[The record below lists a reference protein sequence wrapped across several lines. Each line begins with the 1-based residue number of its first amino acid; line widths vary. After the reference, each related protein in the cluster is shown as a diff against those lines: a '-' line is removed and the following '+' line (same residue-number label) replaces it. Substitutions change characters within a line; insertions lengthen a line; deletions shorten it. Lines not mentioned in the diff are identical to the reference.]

1 MDIAEIYVKSKI
13 DLPPASRHFCQP
25 FWPLWMLPKTW
36 KYHWRLVVVLST
48 SDLYGHCRNLSKYV
62 NSLFSTTEQWA
73 RMNLLLCFTQNKNI
87 FIEIQMLRD
96 ITVLKTFTGWNM
108 NLVLTKRELRPVDN
122 EFADEMAVFWRRLD
136 ILKNLA
142 ILTSRKRILF
152 F

>member
-13 DLPPASRHFCQP
+13 DLPPASRHFCQLFLTFMDVAENVKVP
-25 FWPLWMLPKTW
+25 LKARRRLVNLWPLWALPEF
-36 KYHWRLVVVLST
+36 
-48 SDLYGHCRNLSKYV
+48 KYV